1 MRLKRF
7 LRRKRACFAVALPA
21 VLIVALGSAWAQSQ
35 SQAPRAKPR
44 DAKPAE
50 TRAVTPA
57 KPVEDAP
64 PVDVA
69 QAPESPLKSNDAS
82 RSPSDPVVAAV
93 EGHMIYLSDLARL
106 VPSLPESV
114 RSLPFETLYPALL
127 DRSIDH
133 QALVTVA
140 RRDHLDDDP
149 RIKREVDA
157 ATERILEAALL
168 GREVAPQVGEE
179 QIRRRYNKEYAGKP
193 STEET
198 HARHILVST
207 QEQAKQLIGDLN
219 KGADFAILAKQFSKD
234 PDGQN
239 GGDLGYFRR
248 DQVWPGFA
256 DVAFTLQP
264 GQIAQTPVQNEFGWH
279 VIKVEERRIVAPP
292 SYAEVHD
299 ALRKELLQEAA
310 ARAIERARS
319 QLTIHKYNMDGT
331 PLSVVPD
338 IIPAQPLVKR
348 DDSAKH

>member
-149 RIKREVDA
+149 RVKREVDA

-264 GQIAQTPVQNEFGWH
+264 GQIAQTPDP
-279 VIKVEERRIVAPP
+279 ERIRLAR
-292 SYAEVHD
+292 H
-299 ALRKELLQEAA
+299 QGGGAA
-310 ARAIERARS
+310 DCRPA
-319 QLTIHKYNMDGT
+319 QLCRGSRCPAQGT
-331 PLSVVPD
+331 PAGGCGARDRTGAL
-338 IIPAQPLVKR
+338 PAHDP
-348 DDSAKH
+348 

>member
-1 MRLKRF
+1 MLLKRF

-35 SQAPRAKPR
+35 SQTPRPRPR
-44 DAKPAE
+44 DTKPAE
-50 TRAVTPA
+50 TRAATPA

-64 PVDVA
+64 VYAA
-69 QAPESPLKSNDAS
+69 QSPEVPPKPNETS

-133 QALVTVA
+133 QALVTIA
-140 RRDHLDDDP
+140 RREHLDDDANV
-149 RIKREVDA
+149 KREVDA

-168 GREVAPQVGEE
+168 SREVAPQVGEE
-179 QIRRRYNKEYAGKP
+179 QIRRRYNREYAGKP

-207 QEQAKQLIGDLN
+207 EQQARQLIADLN
-219 KGADFAILAKQFSKD
+219 KGADFVTLAKQFSKD

-239 GGDLGYFRR
+239 GGDVGYFRR

-264 GQIAQTPVQNEFGWH
+264 GQIAQTPIQNEFGWH

-292 SYAEVHD
+292 GYGEVHD
-299 ALRKELLQEAA
+299 VLRKELLQEAA
-310 ARAIERARS
+310 ARAIEQARS

-331 PLSVVPD
+331 PVSAVPD
-338 IIPAQPLVKR
+338 IIPAQPIVKP
-348 DDSAKH
+348 DTGAKP

>member
-1 MRLKRF
+1 MLLKRF

-21 VLIVALGSAWAQSQ
+21 VLIVALGSAWAQGQ

-44 DAKPAE
+44 DTKPAE
-50 TRAVTPA
+50 TRATTPA
-57 KPVEDAP
+57 KPAD
-64 PVDVA
+64 DVA
-69 QAPESPLKSNDAS
+69 VFAAQSPESPPKPNDAS
-82 RSPSDPVVAAV
+82 RSPSDPIVAAV

-133 QALVTVA
+133 QALVTMA

-149 RIKREVDA
+149 RVKREVEA

-168 GREVAPQVGEE
+168 RREVAPQIGEE

-193 STEET
+193 ATEET
-198 HARHILVST
+198 HARHILVAT
-207 QEQAKQLIGDLN
+207 AEQAKQMIVDLN
-219 KGADFAILAKQFSKD
+219 NGADFASLARQFSKD

-248 DQVWPGFA
+248 DQVWPAFA

-264 GQIAQTPVQNEFGWH
+264 GQIGQTPIQNEFGWH
-279 VIKVEERRIVAPP
+279 VIKVEERRIVAPR
-292 SYAEVHD
+292 SYGEVHD

-331 PLSVVPD
+331 PVSTMPD
-338 IIPAQPLVKR
+338 IIPPQPFVKP
-348 DDSAKH
+348 DAGAKP

>member
-1 MRLKRF
+1 MLLKRF

-35 SQAPRAKPR
+35 SQAPRPRPR
-44 DAKPAE
+44 DTKPTETRAAAPAKPAD
-50 TRAVTPA
+50 
-57 KPVEDAP
+57 DAP
-64 PVDVA
+64 IDAAQTSEAPPKPNDV
-69 QAPESPLKSNDAS
+69 S
-82 RSPSDPVVAAV
+82 RSPSDPVVALV
-93 EGHMIYLSDLARL
+93 EGHMLYLSDLAQL

-133 QALVTVA
+133 QALVAVA
-140 RRDHLDDDP
+140 RREHLDDDP
-149 RIKREVDA
+149 RVKREVDA

-168 GREVAPQVGEE
+168 AREVAPQVGEE
-179 QIRRRYNKEYAGKP
+179 QIRLRYNKEYAGKP

-198 HARHILVST
+198 HARHILVAT
-207 QEQAKQLIGDLN
+207 EEQAKQLIADLN
-219 KGADFAILAKQFSKD
+219 KGADFATLARQFSKD

-264 GQIAQTPVQNEFGWH
+264 GQIAQKPIQNEFGWH
-279 VIKVEERRIVAPP
+279 VIKVDERRFVAPP
-292 SYAEVHD
+292 GYGEIHD

-310 ARAIERARS
+310 ARAVQRARS

-331 PLSVVPD
+331 PVSTVPD
-338 IIPAQPLVKR
+338 IIPAQPLVKP
-348 DDSAKH
+348 DDSAKP